1 MRQQHILVLAMLF
14 VLTLFAGSALA
25 DDHGKKT
32 IFYNITSDDVWTAGM
47 AAGQASKALE
57 SGYNVVV
64 FLNVRGVY
72 LASTDRQQDTFAG
85 TGKSAQQMLQV
96 IMKNGGRVIMCPMCM
111 KQAGLTMDDVIEG
124 VERGGPGVT
133 FELMTADDTVVVS
146 Y

>member
-1 MRQQHILVLAMLF
+1 MPKHAFTLLAIIFL
-14 VLTLFAGSALA
+14 ALITGAAIA
-25 DDHGKKT
+25 DEHAKKT

-47 AAGQASKALE
+47 ATGQASKALE

-72 LASTDRQQDTFAG
+72 LASTERQQDVFAG
-85 TGKSAQQMLQV
+85 TGKTAQQMLQA
-96 IMKNGGRVIMCPMCM
+96 IMKNGGRVVICPMCM
-111 KQAGLTMDDVIEG
+111 QQAGLTMDDVIKG
-124 VERGGPGVT
+124 VERGGPDVT

>member
-1 MRQQHILVLAMLF
+1 MSKQAFTLLAILFLA
-14 VLTLFAGSALA
+14 LFAGTALA
-25 DDHGKKT
+25 DEHAKKT
-32 IFYNITSDDVWTAGM
+32 IFYNITSDDTWAAGM
-47 AAGQASKALE
+47 ATGQASKALE

-124 VERGGPGVT
+124 VARGGPGVT